1 MSLFIMRRLIFPLLF
16 FPLLAL
22 GQISVRQNAQHCFP
36 DSIPPGNYSGV
47 AWLGNDKYAVVS
59 DKSEEDGFF
68 VFEISTDSTT
78 GEILSARNLGFMSSG
93 QPNRDDEGIAYNPN
107 SNTIFISGEA
117 DNVIK
122 EYDMGGKLTGR
133 VISPTPLYSTLPGNL
148 GLEALSYNAST
159 HTLWT
164 CNESGEVIV
173 QSYNDELK
181 PKAAF
186 KYDMDKPVAD
196 KAKAEF
202 YTHGIGTL
210 CALDN
215 GGILLLERE
224 LYVPKKKI
232 GSFVNCKLY
241 YCLPTPQQAINSD
254 DPLNEAG
261 KLILDKKLLTSWR
274 TSLSVFGRGFAN
286 YEGMCLGPNLRD
298 GSRVILLVA
307 DSQDQYRHVLKD
319 WMKSL
324 RIVLPSHHELP

>member
-1 MSLFIMRRLIFPLLF
+1 MRRLLFILLFSPLLTF
-16 FPLLAL
+16 
-22 GQISVRQNAQHCFP
+22 GQISVKQNAQHCFP
-36 DSIPPGNYSGV
+36 DSIPPGNYSGI

-59 DKSEEDGFF
+59 DKTEEDGFF
-68 VFEISTDSTT
+68 VFEIRTDSTT
-78 GEILSARNLGFMSSG
+78 GEILSARNLGFKSSE

-122 EYDMGGKLTGR
+122 EYNMGGKLTGR
-133 VISPTPLYSTLPGNL
+133 VIPPTPLYSNLPDNL

-173 QSYNDELK
+173 QSYDDELK

-186 KYDMDKPVAD
+186 KYNMDKPVAD

-202 YTHGIGTL
+202 YAHGIGTL

-224 LYVPKKKI
+224 LYVPQKKI

-241 YCLPTPQQAINSD
+241 YCHPTPSQTISSSITS
-254 DPLNEAG
+254 NEARNSM
-261 KLILDKKLLTSWR
+261 LDKQLLTSWR
-274 TSLSVFGRGFAN
+274 TSLTIFGRSFAN
-286 YEGMCLGPNLRD
+286 YEGMCLGPKLHD
-298 GSRVILLVA
+298 GSRIILLVA

-324 RIVLPSHHELP
+324 RIAFPSRQELP

>member
-1 MSLFIMRRLIFPLLF
+1 MLRLLF
-16 FPLLAL
+16 LLLFSPLLAF
-22 GQISVRQNAQHCFP
+22 GQISVKQNAQHCFP
-36 DSIPPGNYSGV
+36 DSIPPGNYSGI

-68 VFEISTDSTT
+68 VFEIRTDSIT
-78 GEILSARNLGFMSSG
+78 GEILSAKNLGFKSNG
-93 QPNRDDEGIAYNPN
+93 QQNRDNEGIAYNPN

-122 EYDMGGKLTGR
+122 EYDMDGKLTGR
-133 VISPTPLYSTLPGNL
+133 VIPPTPLYNNLSGNL
-148 GLEALSYNAST
+148 GLEALSYNANT

-181 PKAAF
+181 PTAVF
-186 KYDMDKPVAD
+186 SYIMDEPVAD

-202 YTHGIGTL
+202 YAHGIGTL

-224 LYVPKKKI
+224 LYVPPKKI

-241 YCLPTPQQAINSD
+241 YCLPTLAQAINPTNSSHEANSIT
-254 DPLNEAG
+254 LNKE
-261 KLILDKKLLTSWR
+261 LLTSWR
-274 TSLSVFGRGFAN
+274 TSLTVFGRSFAN
-286 YEGMCLGPNLRD
+286 YEGMCLGPKLHD
-298 GSRVILLVA
+298 GSRIMLLVA
-307 DSQDQYRHVLKD
+307 DSQNQYRHVLKD

-324 RIVLPSHHELP
+324 KIVLPSRQDFP

>member
-1 MSLFIMRRLIFPLLF
+1 MRRLIFPLLF
-16 FPLLAL
+16 FPLLAF
-22 GQISVRQNAQHCFP
+22 GQISVKQNAQHCFP
-36 DSIPPGNYSGV
+36 DSIPPGNYSGI

-78 GEILSARNLGFMSSG
+78 GEILSAKNLGFMSSG

-107 SNTIFISGEA
+107 SNTIFISGET

-122 EYDMGGKLTGR
+122 EYDMSGKPTGR
-133 VISPTPLYSTLPGNL
+133 VIPPTPLYSNLPGNL

-173 QSYNDELK
+173 QSYDDELK

-196 KAKAEF
+196 KAKAKF
-202 YTHGIGTL
+202 YAHGIGTL

-241 YCLPTPQQAINSD
+241 YCLPTHQQAINSD
-254 DPLNEAG
+254 DPLNEADNL
-261 KLILDKKLLTSWR
+261 KLDKTLLTSWH
-274 TSLSVFGRGFAN
+274 TSLSILGRSFAN
-286 YEGMCLGPNLRD
+286 YEGMCLGPKLRD

-307 DSQDQYRHVLKD
+307 DSQGQYRHVLKD
-319 WMKSL
+319 WLKSL
-324 RIVLPSHHELP
+324 RIVLPSQQELP